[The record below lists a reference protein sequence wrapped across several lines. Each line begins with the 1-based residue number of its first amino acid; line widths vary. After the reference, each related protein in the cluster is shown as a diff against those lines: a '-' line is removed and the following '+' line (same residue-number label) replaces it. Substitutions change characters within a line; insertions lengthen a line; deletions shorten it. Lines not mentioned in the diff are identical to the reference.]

1 METKNSRLFPYLVG
15 LSALLVAGS
24 AAFYS
29 VFGLSKLFS
38 GAALAVVIMAGS
50 LEFAKLVTA
59 SFLYRYWDEINRWMK
74 TYLIVGVVTLVI
86 ITSAGIFG
94 FLSNA
99 YQGATVVFEK
109 ESTKLLYKQDRLD
122 QMVEDK
128 QFLKEELEAA
138 VAELPD
144 NYRTAK
150 RKLREEYQP
159 KINEIN
165 TDMMELKGEIG
176 DLKTALV
183 ETGVDVGPAIYLA
196 RVFDTDVDSVVK
208 YFIFMLI
215 AVFDPLAV
223 VLVIS
228 YNLTLQV
235 RMRDENDSPVAQT
248 TPEKKKKKKPKRLGL
263 YKEGKTMLE
272 KVVKE
277 TFSPDAEKKSNKV
290 IKDFVKKAPDEDER
304 FKKGSELIEEEPGGG
319 VHEPNQEEFGKGAV
333 VYQDVVDKKN
343 KEKENGN

>member
-15 LSALLVAGS
+15 LAAFLVAGS

-59 SFLYRYWDEINRWMK
+59 SFLYRYWDDINRFMK
-74 TYLIVGVVTLVI
+74 TYLIIGVVTLVV

-99 YQGATVVFEK
+99 YQGATASFEK
-109 ESTKLLYKQDRLD
+109 ESTALLYKQDRLD
-122 QMVEDK
+122 QLTEDK
-128 QFLKEELEAA
+128 KFLKEELEAA
-138 VAELPD
+138 VDELPD

-159 KINEIN
+159 KINQIN
-165 TDMMELKGEIG
+165 EDMMNLKQEVG
-176 DLKTALV
+176 DLKIALV
-183 ETGVDVGPAIYLA
+183 ETGVDVGPAIFLA
-196 RVFDTDVDSVVK
+196 RVFNTDVDTVVK

-235 RMRDENDSPVAQT
+235 RMRDEDNQGPVTQNRKT
-248 TPEKKKKKKPKRLGL
+248 EKKKKPKRLGL
-263 YKEGKTMLE
+263 YKEGKSIIE
-272 KVVKE
+272 KVVTE
-277 TFSPDAEKKSNKV
+277 TFKPEKEEVKKSKEV
-290 IKDFVKKAPDEDER
+290 TQD
-304 FKKGSELIEEEPGGG
+304 EEEPGGG
-319 VHEPNQEEFGKGAV
+319 VFEPEEKPAKTFGRGAIV
-333 VYQDVVDKKN
+333 HN
-343 KEKENGN
+343 K

>member
-15 LSALLVAGS
+15 LAALLVAGS

-38 GAALAVVIMAGS
+38 GATLAVIIMAGS
-50 LEFAKLVTA
+50 LEFAKLVSA
-59 SFLYRYWDEINRWMK
+59 SFLYRYWDDVNQFMK
-74 TYLIVGVVTLVI
+74 TYLIIGVITLVM

-99 YQGATVVFEK
+99 YQGATVDFEK
-109 ESTKLLYKQDRLD
+109 ESTALLYKEDRLD
-122 QMVEDK
+122 QLQEDK
-128 QFLKEELEAA
+128 KYLKEELDAA
-138 VAELPD
+138 VSELPE

-159 KINEIN
+159 KINKVNE
-165 TDMMELKGEIG
+165 DMMILKGEVG
-176 DLKTALV
+176 ELKIALV

-196 RVFDTDVDSVVK
+196 RVFNTDVDTVVK

-223 VLVIS
+223 VLVLA

-235 RMRDENDSPVAQT
+235 RMRDDGISSGQQTTDSP
-248 TPEKKKKKKPKRLGL
+248 PKKKKPKRFGL
-263 YKEGKTMLE
+263 YKEGKSIIE
-272 KVVKE
+272 KVVTE
-277 TFSPDAEKKSNKV
+277 TFKPDEKKEIEV
-290 IKDFVKKAPDEDER
+290 
-304 FKKGSELIEEEPGGG
+304 IEEPKGG
-319 VHEPNQEEFGKGAV
+319 VFVPEEETQLRGAIGSTSPKRNQLEQK
-333 VYQDVVDKKN
+333 
-343 KEKENGN
+343 